1 MLERFSILSTFSFCT
16 GFMCA
21 AHLSSGWSWLEAS
34 EDCRSVTWRHY
45 SLPWVCTEVWNQWSR
60 AKLKLILGGEAN
72 GQMLTG
78 QDRKKRGIF
87 FSYFYIF
94 KMCFA
99 IK

>member
-45 SLPWVCTEVWNQWSR
+45 SLPWVCTEVWNRWSR

-72 GQMLTG
+72 GQI
-78 QDRKKRGIF
+78 DRARSKKTRDF
-87 FSYFYIF
+87 FSGFFIF